1 MNVSQLLNKGY
12 KMIATEPDTTIYV
25 DPSIRQ
31 VQYTYYGPPA
41 PVSEEVGIKSY
52 ISFLK
57 ECLLGMCHPRFDV
70 SPVPR
75 NRTTS
80 KMDQLYR
87 PSQDMAREAAFWHA
101 QERSIHM

>member
-41 PVSEEVGIKSY
+41 PVSEE
-52 ISFLK
+52 
-57 ECLLGMCHPRFDV
+57 
-70 SPVPR
+70 
-75 NRTTS
+75 
-80 KMDQLYR
+80 
-87 PSQDMAREAAFWHA
+87 DMAREAAVWHA
-101 QERSIHM
+101 QERRIHM